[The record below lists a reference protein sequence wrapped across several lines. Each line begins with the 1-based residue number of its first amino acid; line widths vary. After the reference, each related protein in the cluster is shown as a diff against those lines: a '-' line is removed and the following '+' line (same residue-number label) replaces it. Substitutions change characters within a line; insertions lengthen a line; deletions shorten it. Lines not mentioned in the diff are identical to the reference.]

1 MYKFIIICLQYWF
14 FLGDVNL
21 CRLQPIKIP
30 KKERQ
35 LRFPHLNPFVVTG
48 VLAGFAT
55 TGLKIIAP
63 SKHVQDVMLKWSSF
77 GIPPVCSFFG
87 LQVVEPGCCL
97 QAVLLLCAEEDA
109 TRNSQLQSWSR
120 RRSSRAQDSSCIHGI
135 SISSGM
141 CFGGATI
148 NTPEEPDRQWKG
160 PELLQIQTGT
170 QEETEKKTTS
180 KCLLN
185 CRWSKRLSKR
195 KLHL

>member
-35 LRFPHLNPFVVTG
+35 LRFPHLNPFVVMG
-48 VLAGFAT
+48 VLAGLAT

-77 GIPPVCSFFG
+77 GIPPVRSFFG

-109 TRNSQLQSWSR
+109 TRNSQLQSWRR
-120 RRSSRAQDSSCIHGI
+120 RRSSRSRTDLAYMASASRPGCVSEELRSIPQKNQPDTGKDQSFCRSKQVLKKKLKKNYFQVSS
-135 SISSGM
+135 
-141 CFGGATI
+141 
-148 NTPEEPDRQWKG
+148 K
-160 PELLQIQTGT
+160 
-170 QEETEKKTTS
+170 
-180 KCLLN
+180 
-185 CRWSKRLSKR
+185 LS
-195 KLHL
+195 LI